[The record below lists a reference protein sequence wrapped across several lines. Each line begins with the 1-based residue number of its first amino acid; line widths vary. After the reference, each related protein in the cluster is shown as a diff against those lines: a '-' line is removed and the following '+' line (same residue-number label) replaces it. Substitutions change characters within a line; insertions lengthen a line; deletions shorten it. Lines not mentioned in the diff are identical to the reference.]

1 MMCDGD
7 GEAFIEEKVAPHFLC
22 GSLEDLPYEHAP
34 FPGDDEDDFY
44 EEEMMLLVDFD
55 MLLKLEDDPH
65 PGNTHIK
72 MIGLDSENPIIQ
84 VNDEVYRGTYESA
97 FGTNVFF
104 EPDDEHATK
113 LDPVFDK
120 AIKQMYR
127 YVGKA
132 DKVLRMKRIFATLK
146 DAVAEEGA
154 SADDVPFESKYEV
167 DRTYEEALNLH
178 LAEGGFPPRHIH
190 EMQNG
195 ASLIKQHIIS
205 EPKIELEEPPT
216 EQ

>member
-1 MMCDGD
+1 MYEGDGD
-7 GEAFIEEKVAPHFLC
+7 AFVEEKIAPHLMC
-22 GSLEDLPYEHAP
+22 GSLEDLPFEQGPVPDA
-34 FPGDDEDDFY
+34 DEDDFY

-55 MLLKLEDDPH
+55 MLLKLEEDPH

-72 MIGLDSENPIIQ
+72 IIGLDSENPIIQ

-104 EPDDEHATK
+104 EPDVEQTTK

-120 AIKQMYR
+120 TIKQMYR
-127 YVGKA
+127 YVGKT

-154 SADDVPFESKYEV
+154 STDDIPYESKYEV

-178 LAEGGFPPRHIH
+178 LPEGGFPPRRIH

-195 ASLIKQHIIS
+195 ASLIKQHVIA
-205 EPKIELEEPPT
+205 EPKIELGESPT